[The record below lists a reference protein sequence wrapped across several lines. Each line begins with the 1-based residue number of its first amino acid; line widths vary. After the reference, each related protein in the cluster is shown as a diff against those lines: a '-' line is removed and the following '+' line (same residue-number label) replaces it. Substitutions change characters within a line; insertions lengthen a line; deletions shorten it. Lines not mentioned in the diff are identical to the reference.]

1 MGFAQIHSRAQVGLA
16 APLVRVELH
25 LGSGLPSFTIVG
37 LPAPVVRE
45 SKERVRAALAH
56 CGYEFPA
63 GRITVN
69 LAPADLPK
77 EGCRFDLAIALAI
90 LVASGQL
97 RVQGD
102 LQRWEVYGELGL
114 TGEIKP
120 VPGLLLAAL
129 HGGRAGHALLVARAN
144 AAEAQWVGC
153 TDLALADTLPQ
164 AVALL
169 AGTPPE
175 PGAAPLPASL
185 PEIASAGVRSVPD
198 LAEVRG
204 QAQAKR
210 ALQIAAAGGHSLLM
224 VGPPGAGKSMLA
236 QRLPGLLPPLTRD
249 EALEVAAIEAISQR
263 RAGVQ
268 SQVRRPFRSP
278 HHTASAH
285 AIVGGGREARPGE
298 VSLAHRGVLFLD
310 ELPEFDRRV
319 LEALR
324 EPLETGVV
332 SIARANLR
340 ADYPAD
346 FQLIAAMNPCHC
358 GYHGDAGRN
367 CRCSPSEVERYRRR
381 LSGPLLDRIDLH
393 VALRRVPAIELT
405 ADALPQGLDTATAAA
420 AVAAAQQRQR
430 ERQGCL
436 NSRLQPAQLLQSH
449 IAAPAARQLLAAA
462 AERLA
467 LSARATHRVLKVARS
482 IADLEQRAQVAW
494 ADVAEALLLRVPSPA
509 PEPAGSQSSD
519 AAQHPLAGAHL

>member
-1 MGFAQIHSRAQVGLA
+1 MGFAQIYSRAQVGLA

-97 RVQGD
+97 RVQGE

-114 TGEIKP
+114 AGEIKP

-129 HGGRAGHALLVARAN
+129 HGGRAGHALLVASAN

-153 TDLALADTLPQ
+153 RDLRIADTLPQ
-164 AVALL
+164 AVAQL
-169 AGTPPE
+169 AGTDAPADAALTPSPPVE
-175 PGAAPLPASL
+175 PAPADARP
-185 PEIASAGVRSVPD
+185 PPD

-210 ALQIAAAGGHSLLM
+210 ALLIAAAGGHSLLM

-236 QRLPGLLPPLTRD
+236 QRLPGLLPPLTHD
-249 EALEVAAIEAISQR
+249 EALEVAAIDAIAQR
-263 RAGVQ
+263 RAGLQ
-268 SQVRRPFRSP
+268 ARVRRPFRSP

-346 FQLIAAMNPCHC
+346 FQLVAAMNPCHC
-358 GYHGDAGRN
+358 GYHGDGGRE
-367 CRCSPSEVERYRRR
+367 CRCSPLEVERYRRR
-381 LSGPLLDRIDLH
+381 LSGPLLDRIDLQ
-393 VALRRVPAIELT
+393 VSLQRVPATELT
-405 ADALPQGLDTATAAA
+405 AVAAADGLDTAAAAA
-420 AVAAAQQRQR
+420 AVAKAQQQQR

-436 NSRLQPAQLLQSH
+436 NSRLQPAQLLQGH
-449 IAAPAARQLLAAA
+449 IVVAEARQLLAAA
-462 AERLA
+462 AERLV

-482 IADLEQRAQVAW
+482 IADLEQRAQVTV
-494 ADVAEALLLRVPSPA
+494 ADVAEALSLRVPSAASSPA
-509 PEPAGSQSSD
+509 RLSG
-519 AAQHPLAGAHL
+519 AAQQPLSGAHL